1 MVSKL
6 SAAVA
11 SIAILAATSAASAE
25 TYNFRIGA
33 GHPVGALWV
42 GTIKDFFMTEVT
54 KRVQEKTGH
63 TVTWTEG
70 FGGTVCK
77 LGECLE
83 AVQSGLLDFGDL
95 EAAFEPSKLI
105 GANFSYFV
113 PFGSPDP
120 VIAQKAAADVYESS
134 PELRAVFET
143 YDQVYLGASVVSNY
157 GVVTTFEWENVE
169 DLKGHK
175 IAAAGP
181 NLQWIYSTGVV
192 GVQSTLNEAY
202 TSFQT
207 GVYEG
212 WVMFA
217 DAIVSFKLNEV
228 TKQFV
233 DMGFGSV
240 HTPLLTAN
248 KDTMDSLPEDVRNI
262 ILEVGKEWGAHTAKV
277 IADKQ
282 AASVEALKA
291 SIKVVEPDEAVK
303 KAWADALPN
312 IPKLRA
318 EEITAAGQPG
328 DVVYKYIDALKAA
341 GHTFPR
347 DWSAER

>member
-1 MVSKL
+1 MNHKL
-6 SAAVA
+6 FTAASTV
-11 SIAILAATSAASAE
+11 AILAFAGQAQADTF
-25 TYNFRIGA
+25 NLRIGA

-42 GTIKDFFMTEVT
+42 GSIKDFFMPEVA
-54 KRVQEKTGH
+54 KRVEERTDH
-63 TVTWTEG
+63 TITWTEG

-83 AVQSGLLDFGDL
+83 AVESNLLDIADI
-95 EAAFEPSKLI
+95 EAAFEPAKLMA
-105 GANFSYFV
+105 ANFSYFV
-113 PFGSPDP
+113 PFGATDP
-120 VIAQKAAADVYESS
+120 VVAQKAAAEVYDST
-134 PELRAVFET
+134 PELTGLFDRYNQT
-143 YDQVYLGASVVSNY
+143 YVGAAVVSNY
-157 GVVTTFEWENVE
+157 GLVTTFEWDAVE
-169 DLKGHK
+169 DLAGHK

-181 NLQWIYSTGVV
+181 NIPWLAEGVV

-240 HTPLLTAN
+240 HTPLLTIN
-248 KDTMDSLPEDVRNI
+248 KDTFEGLPEDVQAI
-262 ILEVGKEWGAHTAKV
+262 IVEVGREWGVETARR
-277 IADKQ
+277 IAAKQ
-282 AASVEALKA
+282 EESEAKLKDTL
-291 SIKVVEPDEAVK
+291 KFVEPEAELRK
-303 KAWADALPN
+303 KWAAALPN
-312 IPKLRA
+312 IPKLRS

-328 DVVYKYIDALKAA
+328 DVVYKYAEALKAA
-341 GHTFPR
+341 GHEFPR
-347 DWSAER
+347 DWTAER